1 MVIGRTVLCER
12 LLRSEKPVHL
22 CEDTSITAEE
32 LRMKRS
38 SEEVLFVVVLY
49 VECIIIVV
57 V

>member
-38 SEEVLFVVVLY
+38 SEEVLFIVVLY

>member
-12 LLRSEKPVHL
+12 LLRSEKPVYL

-38 SEEVLFVVVLY
+38 SEEVSLIVVIY
-49 VECIIIVV
+49 VECIITVV
-57 V
+57 M